1 MHILGIDPGIVAAGL
16 LAGFT
21 VGLTGM
27 GGGAIT
33 TPLLILVFRVPAVA
47 AVGTD
52 LTAGV
57 VMKLV
62 GGGVH
67 AKAGTVRWDL
77 VRRLSMASVP
87 ATVLGVMAIQFVG
100 EAHVEGFVQRAVGV
114 ALLAGAGA
122 MLLRSRRVR
131 RALGLKPPETTL
143 AVGEGE
149 TSLAAVRTDLR
160 NPAALTLALGAL
172 VGFMVGLTSVGS
184 GSLMIAA
191 LTWLYPRLHSS
202 ELVGTDL
209 AQAFLLV
216 TAAAIAHMAVGHVD
230 FGLAGSLLVGAVPG
244 VIAGARLSSR
254 APDHI
259 VRPALVTVLAATG
272 LKLL

>member
-1 MHILGIDPGIVAAGL
+1 MHVLGIDPAIAAAGL

-52 LTAGV
+52 LVASV

-67 AKAGTVRWDL
+67 ARAGTVRWDL
-77 VRRLSMASVP
+77 VRRLSLASIP
-87 ATVLGVMAIQFVG
+87 ATILGVITLRVIG
-100 EAHVEGFVQRAVGV
+100 ETRVEGFVQRAVGV
-114 ALLAGAGA
+114 ALLAGAFS

-131 RALGLKPPETTL
+131 RALGLQPPEDPV
-143 AVGEGE
+143 AVGSGRD
-149 TSLAAVRTDLR
+149 SLVAVRR
-160 NPAALTLALGAL
+160 SVRKPVALTLGVGAA
-172 VGFMVGLTSVGS
+172 VGYMVGLTSVGS

-191 LTWLYPRLHSS
+191 LTWLYPRLPGA

-216 TAAAIAHMAVGHVD
+216 SAGAAAHLAIGHVD
-230 FGLAGSLLVGAVPG
+230 LALAASLLVGAIPG
-244 VIAGARLSSR
+244 VLAGARVSSR

-259 VRPALVTVLAATG
+259 VRPALATVLVATG

>member
-1 MHILGIDPGIVAAGL
+1 MHILGLDPAIIAAGL

-33 TPLLILVFRVPAVA
+33 TPLLILVFKVPAVA

-52 LTAGV
+52 LVASV

-67 AKAGTVRWDL
+67 ARAGTVRWDL
-77 VRRLSMASVP
+77 VRRLSIASVP
-87 ATVLGVMAIQFVG
+87 AAIAGVVMLRSIGDSA
-100 EAHVEGFVQRAVGV
+100 AEGFVQRAVGL
-114 ALLAGAGA
+114 ALLAAA
-122 MLLRSRRVR
+122 ASMILRSTRVR
-131 RALGLKPPETTL
+131 RWLRLRRPAHVGAPSPTDEPTDARVAHPVALIAGVG
-143 AVGEGE
+143 AV
-149 TSLAAVRTDLR
+149 
-160 NPAALTLALGAL
+160 

-191 LTWLYPRLHSS
+191 LAWLYPRMPTNH
-202 ELVGTDL
+202 LVGTDL
-209 AQAFLLV
+209 AQGFVLV
-216 TAAAIAHMAVGHVD
+216 TAAAVAHMGIGSVD
-230 FGLAGSLLVGAVPG
+230 LGLAASLLVGAVPG
-244 VIAGARLSSR
+244 VLAGARLSSR
-254 APDHI
+254 APDHL

>member
-1 MHILGIDPGIVAAGL
+1 MHILGIDPAIVAAGL

-52 LTAGV
+52 LVASV

-77 VRRLSMASVP
+77 VRRLSIASIP
-87 ATVLGVMAIQFVG
+87 AAVLGVATIRVIG
-100 EAHVEGFVQRAVGV
+100 EARVEGFIQRAVGI
-114 ALLAGAGA
+114 ALLAGAAA

-131 RALGLKPPETTL
+131 RFLGLRPPEEPVT
-143 AVGEGE
+143 VGPGA
-149 TSLAAVRTDLR
+149 SSMVAVRTGVR
-160 NPAALTLALGAL
+160 SPVALTFGVGAA

-191 LTWLYPRLHSS
+191 LTWLYPRLHGA

-216 TAAAIAHMAVGHVD
+216 TAAAVTHLAIGHVN
-230 FGLAGSLLVGAVPG
+230 FALAGSLLVGAVPG
-244 VIAGARLSSR
+244 VLAGARLSSR

>member
-1 MHILGIDPGIVAAGL
+1 MHILGIDPAIAAAGL

-52 LTAGV
+52 LVAGV

-67 AKAGTVRWDL
+67 ARAGTVRWDV
-77 VRRLSMASVP
+77 VRRLSIASVP
-87 ATVLGVMAIQFVG
+87 ATVLGVVTIRLVG
-100 EAHVEGFVQRAVGV
+100 EEHVEGFVQRAVGV
-114 ALLAGAGA
+114 ALLAGATS

-131 RALGLKPPETTL
+131 ALLHLKPPEEPMAPGT
-143 AVGEGE
+143 GGD
-149 TSLAAVRTDLR
+149 SLVAVRTSVR
-160 NPAALTLALGAL
+160 NPVALTFAMGAA

-191 LTWLYPRLHSS
+191 LTWLYPKLPGS

-209 AQAFLLV
+209 VQAFLLV
-216 TAAAIAHMAVGHVD
+216 SAAALTHVFIGRVD
-230 FGLAGSLLVGAVPG
+230 FALAGSLLVGAVPG
-244 VIAGARLSSR
+244 VLAGARLSSR

-259 VRPALVTVLAATG
+259 VRPALVTVLVATG